1 MGSRVTGGVPG
12 PSGYHRHVTASV
24 VDVLEAQ
31 HRRVADLFERVS
43 APDEDRPAVLHA
55 ILREL
60 AAHVAAERATV
71 RPVVD
76 HQHIGEDLAD
86 RLRQDYDRMEKLMV
100 LIERRKFNSP
110 DVPDLVTEL
119 KAVVEEHRA
128 RADAELIPGL
138 RERLSPEEQAEL
150 GEKVAGEDA
159 MVTSH
164 PHPHLLSL
172 GPLADVATKVAQKW
186 DAARDRTAVNRQH
199 PEDEGKRHVSKVAET
214 WHEVRG
220 DEGPKRRDGE
230 PDEVEPKDRR
240 MGGA

>member
-1 MGSRVTGGVPG
+1 M
-12 PSGYHRHVTASV
+12 
-24 VDVLEAQ
+24 DVLEDQ
-31 HRRVADLFERVS
+31 HRRVAELFERVA
-43 APDEDRPAVLHA
+43 APDEDRPAILHA

-60 AAHVAAERATV
+60 VAHVAAERATI

-76 HQHIGEDLAD
+76 KKGIGEDLAD
-86 RLRQDYDRMEKLMV
+86 RLGDDYDRMEKLMV

-110 DVPDLVTEL
+110 DLPDLVTEL
-119 KAVVEEHRA
+119 KAVVEEHQSRA
-128 RADAELIPGL
+128 ESELIPGL
-138 RERLSPEEQAEL
+138 REKLTPEEQADL

-199 PEDEGKRHVSKVAET
+199 PEDEGKRHVTRLAET
-214 WHEVRG
+214 WHGVRG
-220 DEGPKRRDGE
+220 DDGEKRRDDDPE
-230 PDEVEPKDRR
+230 AIEPKDHR
-240 MGGA
+240 MGGS